1 MFILILFMIQ
11 KGTSLKVCDNSG
23 AKIVYCIHNISKPNS
38 KYAFIGDTI
47 LVSVKQLNVR
57 RKFAAKIKKGVLAY
71 ALIVRS
77 KVIKKSF
84 YGDMIKFY
92 ETAAILFFRKTYKLI
107 GTRIIGFI
115 PILFRHSQFLRILSI
130 SAGVAH

>member
-1 MFILILFMIQ
+1 MIQ
-11 KGTSLKVCDNSG
+11 KGTFLKVCDNSG
-23 AKIVYCIHNISKPNS
+23 AKIAYCIHNISKPTS
-38 KYAFIGDTI
+38 KYAFIGDI
-47 LVSVKQLNVR
+47 VLVSIKQLNVR
-57 RKFAAKIKKGVLAY
+57 RRFAAKIKKGALAY

-77 KVIKKSF
+77 KVIKKFF

-107 GTRIIGFI
+107 GTRVIGFV